1 MPGNLIFLCTIGHC
15 TFCDLVLLPCPLLM
29 DSTFGITELVCY
41 EAPSGVDLRD
51 VNLGIDINRAM
62 LMMFMF
68 LGSANLES

>member
-1 MPGNLIFLCTIGHC
+1 
-15 TFCDLVLLPCPLLM
+15 M

>member
-1 MPGNLIFLCTIGHC
+1 
-15 TFCDLVLLPCPLLM
+15 M
-29 DSTFGITELVCY
+29 DSTFGISELVCY

-68 LGSANLES
+68 GLGQFRELEGARESQ